1 MNDGYLQ
8 HMRVGACAGLGTKY
22 LSRQNSKVLGMLGSG
37 GMARTYA
44 MAICEVRPIK
54 RIQVFSPTKANR
66 EKYTREMEEKLA
78 VEVQAV
84 DSPQNAVKGMD
95 IVALTTDS
103 LVPVIKADWLEAV
116 MHITNV
122 RNNEAGPD
130 VLKRADI
137 IAR

>member
-1 MNDGYLQ
+1 
-8 HMRVGACAGLGTKY
+8 
-22 LSRQNSKVLGMLGSG
+22 
-37 GMARTYA
+37 